1 MESKSVVVKFG
12 GDADVVG
19 IEAFSN
25 VLLGY
30 ASVVRA
36 AHSLGDGAT
45 SLDISVESA
54 EPGCLEVTLNL
65 TSDVVASLLGLFAAN
80 APILPNV
87 ISASFEFYRLMAF
100 LGKHGDPSSSTV
112 DRSAGTISITTGD
125 NATITVN
132 NTVYRMYSSDP
143 GPAKAFSSSFR
154 ELDEHSEV
162 DYISLSSD
170 AAPDESFTA
179 DRSDFQDFASVQPF
193 AGEDTKEI
201 EYPDQTLYLERVVLR
216 RSKRSMWRF
225 IWNGIPISANITDQE
240 FLDNLDDY
248 SFSIGEAMLANL
260 KVVQRLSLEAHAYL
274 NERYEVT
281 KVSGFE
287 KQPENSKLF

>member
-1 MESKSVVVKFG
+1 M
-12 GDADVVG
+12 
-19 IEAFSN
+19 
-25 VLLGY
+25 
-30 ASVVRA
+30 
-36 AHSLGDGAT
+36 
-45 SLDISVESA
+45 
-54 EPGCLEVTLNL
+54 
-65 TSDVVASLLGLFAAN
+65 
-80 APILPNV
+80 
-87 ISASFEFYRLMAF
+87 
-100 LGKHGDPSSSTV
+100 
-112 DRSAGTISITTGD
+112 
-125 NATITVN
+125 
-132 NTVYRMYSSDP
+132 
-143 GPAKAFSSSFR
+143 
-154 ELDEHSEV
+154 
-162 DYISLSSD
+162 
-170 AAPDESFTA
+170 
-179 DRSDFQDFASVQPF
+179 QPF